1 MHDKMNFMLA
11 ILSIPTII
19 GVVIYFTIAALVF
32 RFMYNVNEDL
42 KQRKHYK
49 AHPERYGVEPVW
61 VLVLLAIFWP
71 LQLVGLIIYI
81 CGGFK

>member
-1 MHDKMNFMLA
+1 MHDKMNFLLA
-11 ILSIPTII
+11 ILSIPTLI
-19 GVVIYFTIAALVF
+19 GIVIYFAIAALVF
-32 RFMYNVNEDL
+32 RFIYNANEDL

-61 VLVLLAIFWP
+61 VLVLISLFWP
-71 LQLVGLIIYI
+71 LQLVGLIIYL

>member
-11 ILSIPTII
+11 IISIPTII
-19 GVVIYFTIAALVF
+19 GIVIYFAIAALVF
-32 RFMYNVNEDL
+32 RLIYNANEDL

-61 VLVLLAIFWP
+61 VLVLISLFWP
-71 LQLVGLIIYI
+71 LQIVGLIIYL

>member
-1 MHDKMNFMLA
+1 MNFVLCISA
-11 ILSIPTII
+11 I
-19 GVVIYFTIAALVF
+19 VYVCIAICVF
-32 RFMYNVNEDL
+32 RFAYNANEDL

-61 VLVLLAIFWP
+61 VLVLISLFWP
-71 LQLVGLIIYI
+71 LQIVGLIIYI